1 MNHEGTPAGT
11 GGAVVPDPGAS
22 AVPSGHC
29 RCGRMTRW
37 EYWVDDWRA
46 GQTPSHRGDLLN
58 AGAEGW
64 ELVSVEQLTWHVLL
78 TFKRPVV
85 EA

>member
-1 MNHEGTPAGT
+1 
-11 GGAVVPDPGAS
+11 
-22 AVPSGHC
+22 
-29 RCGRMTRW
+29 MTRW

-46 GQTPSHRGDLLN
+46 GQTPAHRGDLPKRLN
-58 AGAEGW
+58 AAGAEGW
-64 ELVSVEQLTWHVLL
+64 ELVSVEQLTWHVPL